1 MEKLLTT
8 KQVAD
13 IFNVDART
21 VTNNF
26 IRNGLEFIQIGVK
39 DYRYELKDVEKFK
52 EELKRNRQKVVFL
65 DNRTELK
72 KKQNKKLRVV

>member
-26 IRNGLEFIQIGVK
+26 IRNGLEFIQIGAK